1 MLDDVASELFSVFSQ
16 LSDHCVLPRKL
27 IVYKIKNEKADD
39 NVNDED
45 EGVISDY
52 ESKAEM

>member
-1 MLDDVASELFSVFSQ
+1 MLDNVASELFSVFSQ

>member
-27 IVYKIKNEKADD
+27 IAYKIKNEKADD
-39 NVNDED
+39 NVN

>member
-1 MLDDVASELFSVFSQ
+1 MSAFAYANSR
-16 LSDHCVLPRKL
+16 H
-27 IVYKIKNEKADD
+27 KNEKADD